1 MAQVDT
7 RLRGTTRFAN
17 LALCCGLLMAAAML
31 YYHQGLFM
39 PRARQSRAHRNL
51 AQGYSFGNDFYQIW
65 LTARECVPRRSDPYT
80 EDVTRQ
86 IQIGLY
92 GRVLDPHNPA
102 DPKDRRAFPYP
113 AFVDL
118 LMWPASQLPFPAARI
133 LVFCILLPLTA
144 ATVWLWM
151 KALGLL
157 PAWQWIVF
165 MLALVLTSYPVLEG
179 LYADQVGLLVGFLL
193 AAAILAL
200 CRGKLLLCGILIAL
214 STIKPQM
221 GALVIVYLVC
231 WSLGDLRLR
240 KRFLVGLFAAASVL
254 MVSALIV
261 WPRWIQSWMHI
272 LHAYRG
278 YNPPPLLSQVL
289 GGLFGARLQQPL
301 YFLFSALLLMGAAW
315 LAWRNRRATA
325 GSMEFW
331 LTLTLLMAIT
341 TIVILSGQAVYDHI
355 LLLPGVLLLVSRW
368 EELTANR
375 ITKSLLMV
383 GSLVLFWP
391 WLAACG
397 LLLFRPLLSHDLFF
411 SKTVFL
417 LPLYFAVGLP
427 FAVLAPLAL
436 AIRSRSRTQEP
447 ATVAAS

>member
-1 MAQVDT
+1 MIPVET
-7 RLRGTTRFAN
+7 SIRGTTRFAN

-39 PRARQSRAHRNL
+39 PRARQSRTHRNL

-80 EDVTRQ
+80 EDVTKQ

-92 GRVLDPHNPA
+92 GRVLDPHNPG
-102 DPKDRRAFPYP
+102 DPKDQRAFPYP

-118 LMWPASQLPFPAARI
+118 LIWPASQFPFPAARI
-133 LVFCILLPLTA
+133 AVFFILLPLTA

-151 KALGLL
+151 KALAWL
-157 PAWQWIVF
+157 PPWQWIVF
-165 MLALVLTSYPVLEG
+165 ILALVLTSYPVLEG
-179 LYADQVGLLVGFLL
+179 LYAGQVGLLVGFLL

-200 CRGKLLLCGILIAL
+200 CRGRLLLSGILMAL
-214 STIKPQM
+214 TTIKPQM
-221 GALVIVYLVC
+221 SALVILYLLC
-231 WSLGDLRLR
+231 WSLADLRLR
-240 KRFLVGLFAAASVL
+240 KRFPIGLFGTASVL
-254 MVSALIV
+254 VVSALIV
-261 WPRWIQSWMHI
+261 WPRWIESWVHI

-289 GGLFGARLQQPL
+289 GGLFGTGLQQPL
-301 YFLFSALLLMGAAW
+301 YFLSSALLLGSAVW
-315 LAWRNRRATA
+315 LAWRNRRAAA

-331 LTLTLLMAIT
+331 LTLTVLMAIT
-341 TIVILSGQAVYDHI
+341 TVVVLSGQAVYDHI
-355 LLLPGVLLLVSRW
+355 LLLPGVLLLASRW
-368 EELTANR
+368 NELCANQVA
-375 ITKSLLMV
+375 KFLLII

-397 LLLFRPLLSHDLFF
+397 LVLIRPVLPHDLFF

-436 AIRSRSRTQEP
+436 ALRDRNQIHEYAGAARS
-447 ATVAAS
+447 

>member
-1 MAQVDT
+1 MIFVET
-7 RLRGTTRFAN
+7 SLRGTTRFAN

-51 AQGYSFGNDFYQIW
+51 SQGYSFGNDFYQIW

-80 EDVTRQ
+80 EDVTKQ

-92 GRVLDPHNPA
+92 GRVLDPNNPG

-118 LMWPASQLPFPAARI
+118 LIWPASQFPFPAARI
-133 LVFCILLPLTA
+133 VVFFILLPLTA
-144 ATVWLWM
+144 AMVWLWM
-151 KALGLL
+151 KALGWS
-157 PAWQWIVF
+157 PPWQWIVF
-165 MLALVLTSYPVLEG
+165 AIALVLTSYPVLEG
-179 LYADQVGLLVGFLL
+179 LFADQVGLLVGFLL

-200 CRGKLLLCGILIAL
+200 CRGRLLLSGILMAL

-221 GALVIVYLVC
+221 SALVIVYLLC
-231 WSLGDLRLR
+231 WSLGDLRSR
-240 KRFLVGLFAAASVL
+240 KRLRIGLLATAGVLV
-254 MVSALIV
+254 VSALAV
-261 WPRWIQSWMHI
+261 WPHWIESWMHI

-301 YFLFSALLLMGAAW
+301 YILFSALLLGGAVW

-341 TIVILSGQAVYDHI
+341 TVVILSGQAVYDHI
-355 LLLPGVLLLVSRW
+355 LLLPGVLLLASRW
-368 EELTANR
+368 NELSTNR
-375 ITKSLLMV
+375 ITRSLLTI

-397 LLLFRPLLSHDLFF
+397 LALVRPLLSHDLFF

-436 AIRSRSRTQEP
+436 ALRDWNSIQEYARTPRS
-447 ATVAAS
+447 

>member
-1 MAQVDT
+1 MIQVET
-7 RLRGTTRFAN
+7 SLRGTTRFAN
-17 LALCCGLLMAAAML
+17 LALYCGLLMATAMV

-39 PRARQSRAHRNL
+39 PRARQSRAQSDL

-65 LTARECVPRRSDPYT
+65 LTARECVARRSDPYT
-80 EDVTRQ
+80 EEVTKQ

-92 GRVLDPHNPA
+92 GRVLDPNNPG

-118 LMWPASQLPFPAARI
+118 LIWPASQFPFPIARI
-133 LVFCILLPLTA
+133 AVFCILLPLSA

-151 KALGLL
+151 KALGWL
-157 PAWQWIVF
+157 PAWQWIV
-165 MLALVLTSYPVLEG
+165 LVIALFLTSYPVLEG

-200 CRGKLLLCGILIAL
+200 RRSKLLLSGILLAL

-221 GALVIVYLVC
+221 SALAMVYLVC
-231 WSLGDLRLR
+231 WSLGDVRLR
-240 KRFLVGLFAAASVL
+240 KRFLVGLFATASVL
-254 MVSALIV
+254 VVSALIV
-261 WPRWIQSWMHI
+261 WPHWIESWMHI

-278 YNPPPLLSQVL
+278 YNPAPLLSQVL
-289 GGLFGARLQQPL
+289 GGLFGTRLEPPL
-301 YFLFSALLLMGAAW
+301 YLLSSALILSGAVW
-315 LAWRNRRATA
+315 LAWRNRRLST

-341 TIVILSGQAVYDHI
+341 TVVILSGQAVYDHI
-355 LLLPGVLLLVSRW
+355 LLLPAVLLLASRW
-368 EELTANR
+368 KELNANR
-375 ITKSLLMV
+375 VAKALLVV
-383 GSLVLFWP
+383 GTLVLFWP

-397 LLLFRPLLSHDLFF
+397 LVLLRPLLSRTIFF

-436 AIRSRSRTQEP
+436 ALRERKVQNHAGT
-447 ATVAAS
+447 